1 MKMQQKL
8 QNTKNLV
15 SDVFNKVYDKY
26 DLMNDLM
33 SFGVHKSWK
42 KQLIYSMKPRPNKKL
57 LDVACGTGDIAKLFI
72 DATKKRSKVHCVD
85 PNRKMISLGKNKLKN
100 YKNISWKIASAEKL
114 PFKDSQFD
122 YYSISFGLRNT
133 KSLNKSLSE
142 AFRVLKKGGR
152 FFCLEFSKINN
163 NYLDFFYQN
172 YSKFIPVVGEFVVGD
187 KKPYEYLVKSIKD
200 FVDQE
205 ELIFLMKKNK
215 FEKCEYTN
223 LNGGIVALHSGW
235 KI

>member
-1 MKMQQKL
+1 MQQKL

-15 SDVFNKVYDKY
+15 SEVFDKVYDKY
-26 DLMNDLM
+26 DLMNNLM
-33 SFGVHKSWK
+33 SFGVPKSWK
-42 KQLIYSMKPRPNKKL
+42 KQLIYSMKPKTNKKL
-57 LDVACGTGDIAKLFI
+57 IDVACGTGDIAQLFLE
-72 DATKKRSKVHCVD
+72 ATKGKSKVQCVD
-85 PNRKMISLGKNKLKN
+85 PNKNMIVIGKKKLKS
-100 YKNISWKIASAEKL
+100 YQNISWKIATAERL
-114 PFKDSQFD
+114 PFKDSEFD

-133 KSLNKSLSE
+133 KNLNKVLSE

-163 NYLDFFYQN
+163 EHLDIFYQK
-172 YSKFIPVVGEFVVGD
+172 YSKLIPVVGEFVVGD
-187 KKPYEYLVKSIKD
+187 KKPYEYLVKSIKE

-205 ELIFLMKKNK
+205 QLLELMKKNK
-215 FEKCEYTN
+215 FKKCDYIN